1 MFDTTLVWV
10 RGAGELGSAVAVSLR
25 RAGIPLFL
33 TELPLPLAIRRTVTF
48 SDAILEGTATVEE
61 VEAVR
66 TIPERVRPM
75 IGDGQVPVM
84 PDSLTVMPELTPDV
98 LVDARMLK
106 GRGADPHPLVPL
118 IIGLGP
124 GFTAGA
130 DCQAVVE
137 TQRGPNLGSV
147 IWSGSAQPD
156 TGVPGELGG
165 ESIQRVIYAP
175 VAGTLE
181 WEVEI
186 GALVDPGQQLGH
198 LDGQPLTAP
207 IGGQVRGL
215 ISPWVPVIAGLKIAD
230 VDPRGT
236 EVDCRMIS
244 DKGKAVGGA
253 VLEALMVHRWKA
265 AK

>member
-1 MFDTTLVWV
+1 M
-10 RGAGELGSAVAVSLR
+10 GSAVAVSLW

-48 SDAILEGTATVEE
+48 SDAMLEGTATVEE
-61 VEAVR
+61 VAAVR
-66 TIPERVRPM
+66 ATPDRVRQM
-75 IGDGQVPVM
+75 IDEGQVPVV
-84 PDSLTVMPELTPDV
+84 PDAVDVLAELTPDV

-106 GRGADPHPLVPL
+106 GRGTGHHPLVPL

-130 DCQAVVE
+130 GCQAVVE
-137 TQRGPNLGSV
+137 TQRGPNLGRV

-156 TGVPGELGG
+156 TGIPGELGG
-165 ESIQRVIYAP
+165 ETLQRVIYAP
-175 VAGTLE
+175 GAGTAV

-186 GALVDPGQQLGH
+186 GALVDPGQRLGH

-215 ISPWVPVIAGLKIAD
+215 ISPRVPVTAGLKIAD
-230 VDPRGT
+230 VDPRGA
-236 EVDCRMIS
+236 EVDYRMIS
-244 DKGKAVGGA
+244 DKGRAVGGA
-253 VLEALMVHRWKA
+253 VLEALLVHRWK
-265 AK
+265 KSK